1 MMKQITGS
9 IISKHGFY
17 KTIAHKNTT
26 SLKNNHKSHS
36 YVQTSSKF
44 QIKFQNQSV
53 RIEEISISVSVI
65 TNIKVVIR
73 NCMCY
78 SSPSCQLF

>member
-1 MMKQITGS
+1 MKQITGS
-9 IISKHGFY
+9 IIGKHGFY

-44 QIKFQNQSV
+44 QIKLRNQSV

-65 TNIKVVIR
+65 THIKVVIR